1 MRFYLLPV
9 KAEINLASREVTH
22 CFKSASKSDAPVVTH
37 ISVSPMEAMQPK
49 LESQTIHF
57 APATVLHLSLRD
69 LLTVLTAIHVVY
81 WQRRGRA
88 PTYSELENFFLGNH
102 RDSFRLLVNLS
113 ANRRLPG
120 EFGASQARAFR
131 QDPDFWEQ
139 LQAAIQAEL
148 KYDPPRSH

>member
-1 MRFYLLPV
+1 MKFYLSPL
-9 KAEINLASREVTH
+9 KAEINLVTREVTH
-22 CFKSASKSDAPVVTH
+22 SFESGYKSDAPVVTH
-37 ISVSPMEAMQPK
+37 ISVSPMEVMQPR
-49 LESQTIHF
+49 LEYQTIHF

-81 WQRRGRA
+81 WQRRRR

-120 EFGASQARAFR
+120 EFGAIQARAFR

-148 KYDPPRSH
+148 KYEPPRSH

>member
-1 MRFYLLPV
+1 
-9 KAEINLASREVTH
+9 
-22 CFKSASKSDAPVVTH
+22 
-37 ISVSPMEAMQPK
+37 MQPR

-81 WQRRGRA
+81 SKCRGWA
-88 PTYSELENFFLGNH
+88 PAYSELESLFLGNH

-120 EFGASQARAFR
+120 EFGAIQARAFR
-131 QDPDFWEQ
+131 QEPDFWEQ
-139 LQAAIQAEL
+139 LQSAIQAEL
-148 KYDPPRSH
+148 KHGAQSH

>member
-1 MRFYLLPV
+1 MRFYLLPL
-9 KAEINLASREVTH
+9 KAEINLTSREVRH
-22 CFKSASKSDAPVVTH
+22 SFNSGYKSDVPVVTH
-37 ISVSPMEAMQPK
+37 MSVSLMDVVQPR

-81 WQRRGRA
+81 WQRCRRA

-120 EFGASQARAFR
+120 EFGAIQARAFR
-131 QDPDFWEQ
+131 QEPDFWEQ
-139 LQAAIQAEL
+139 LQSAIQAEL
-148 KYDPPRSH
+148 KHGAQSH